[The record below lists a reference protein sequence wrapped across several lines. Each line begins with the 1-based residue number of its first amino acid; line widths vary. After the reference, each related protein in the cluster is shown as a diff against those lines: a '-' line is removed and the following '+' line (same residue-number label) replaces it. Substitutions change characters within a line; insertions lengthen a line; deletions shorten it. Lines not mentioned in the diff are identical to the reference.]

1 MFSTMAAQRHRTPA
15 RKKRESSRARPAAKP
30 TGRSL
35 SAPRKFV
42 GRDPSPVLDKYPPK
56 EAGLGRPFASPGAP
70 PAALDRSLPATA
82 PSPSPPSLPIPPGTT
97 VPLISLERPFDV
109 DEFSQ
114 LLGETTIEVLVPRED
129 LGEVLRRISDFMGFG
144 IYVYRFSVRPEP
156 TDQLKRFVV
165 QLQRVDYAPER
176 REWVEFTEKGRSES
190 PFGPGSTK

>member
-1 MFSTMAAQRHRTPA
+1 MATKRRQTPA
-15 RKKRESSRARPAAKP
+15 RKKRQTSRARPAAKAI
-30 TGRSL
+30 GRGP

-42 GRDPSPVLDKYPPK
+42 GRDPSPVLDRYPPK
-56 EAGLGRPFASPGAP
+56 DAGLGRPPTLPGA
-70 PAALDRSLPATA
+70 SPATA
-82 PSPSPPSLPIPPGTT
+82 TRTVPTAAPTPGTPSPPASPGTT
-97 VPLISLERPFDV
+97 VPLINLDRPFDV

-156 TDQLKRFVV
+156 SDQLKRFVV
-165 QLQRVDYAPER
+165 QLQRVDYAPESQD
-176 REWVEFTEKGRSES
+176 WVEFTEKGRSES